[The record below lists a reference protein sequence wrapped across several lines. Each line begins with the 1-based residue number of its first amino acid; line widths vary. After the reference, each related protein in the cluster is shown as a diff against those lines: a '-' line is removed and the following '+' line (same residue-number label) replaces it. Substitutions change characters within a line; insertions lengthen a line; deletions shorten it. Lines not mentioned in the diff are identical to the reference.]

1 VSDPNP
7 PQGFNWNVPP
17 KKPEDAADPQATNPP
32 APAQQPPVAPPAWP
46 TQPPAAAA
54 PPAAAPPAWPTQ
66 PPAAAAPPAWPTQ
79 PPAAAAPPQWP
90 AAQQTQ
96 PPVQPAPPV
105 YPAQQTQPPAQ
116 APTYPP
122 AAAPPPT
129 WPPAAQTAPPPAF
142 PAQQQPAPPAAAAP
156 PAWPGTPQTTPPA
169 PQTTP
174 PAPQPAPPPLVQPTV
189 PPTASSPSFPTGS
202 YGFPSTEAFAPPQP
216 TQPPVPQRPNY
227 EDVPTQAIAYDPF
240 ATQAYPFDGALSGA
254 TEVLGAQPVGL
265 PELRDESL
273 RPPGQSSAIDSLFG
287 ESQFKEYEAG
297 ALPIEGFSG
306 LASNRPRQE
315 RTPLGKPQKVLL
327 WVAGGLLA
335 ALALVGLFLLGTKLP
350 GLLPAAPEAIETPAP
365 VGPVDARPVVV
376 GPVAAGEHAWGTL
389 LGSECIDP
397 YLSAWQETYTV
408 VDCAAPHTAQLVYH
422 GYFADEAWAP
432 YPGQPTLQ
440 SRINLLC
447 TSPVSVN
454 YSVASQFSDIQ
465 ISASY
470 ASNEEQWDAG
480 QRDYY
485 CFVSRSSGEQLTT
498 SVANTPVAAEG
509 LTATIPSNDP

>member
-1 VSDPNP
+1 MSDQNP
-7 PQGFNWNVPP
+7 PQGFNWNIPP
-17 KKPEDAADPQATNPP
+17 KKPETAPDSHVADPQATQPP
-32 APAQQPPVAPPAWP
+32 APAPQLPPQQQPPV
-46 TQPPAAAA
+46 A
-54 PPAAAPPAWPTQ
+54 PPAAAPPAWPTT
-66 PPAAAAPPAWPTQ
+66 PVAAAPPAWPTNPPQQ
-79 PPAAAAPPQWP
+79 PPAAAPPQWP

-96 PPVQPAPPV
+96 PPVYPP
-105 YPAQQTQPPAQ
+105 QQTPPPAQ
-116 APTYPP
+116 APSYPP

-129 WPPAAQTAPPPAF
+129 WPPAAQAAPPPAF

-156 PAWPGTPQTTPPA
+156 PVWPGTPQTTPPA
-169 PQTTP
+169 
-174 PAPQPAPPPLVQPTV
+174 AQPSPPPLVQPTA
-189 PPTASSPSFPTGS
+189 PPATASGPAFPTGS
-202 YGFPSTEAFAPPQP
+202 YGFPPTEAYTPPQP
-216 TQPPVPQRPNY
+216 TQPPAPQRPNY

-240 ATQAYPFDGALSGA
+240 ATQAFPFDGALSGA

-273 RPPGQSSAIDSLFG
+273 RPPVQGSAIDSLFG

-297 ALPIEGFSG
+297 ALPIEGFTA

-315 RTPLGKPQKVLL
+315 RTPLGKPQKILL

-350 GLLPAAPEAIETPAP
+350 ALFPAAPEAIETPAP
-365 VGPVDARPVVV
+365 AGPVDAKPVVV
-376 GPVAAGEHAWGTL
+376 GPVAVGDHAWGTL

-408 VDCAAPHTAQLVYH
+408 VDCAAPHAAQMVYH

-447 TSPVSVN
+447 TSPASVN

-470 ASNEEQWDAG
+470 ASTEEQWDAG

-485 CFVSRSSGEQLTT
+485 CFVSRSSGEQLTV

>member
-1 VSDPNP
+1 MSDPNP

-17 KKPEDAADPQATNPP
+17 KKPEDAADPQAPQPP
-32 APAQQPPVAPPAWP
+32 APAPQFPTQPPVAPPAWP
-46 TQPPAAAA
+46 T
-54 PPAAAPPAWPTQ
+54 T
-66 PPAAAAPPAWPTQ
+66 PPAAAAPPAWPTNPPPQ
-79 PPAAAAPPQWP
+79 PPAAAPPQWP

-96 PPVQPAPPV
+96 PP
-105 YPAQQTQPPAQ
+105 AQ
-116 APTYPP
+116 APAYPP

-156 PAWPGTPQTTPPA
+156 PVWPGTPQTPP
-169 PQTTP
+169 PVV
-174 PAPQPAPPPLVQPTV
+174 QPTPPPLVQPAP

-202 YGFPSTEAFAPPQP
+202 YGFPATEAFTPPQP
-216 TQPPVPQRPNY
+216 TQPPAPQRPNY
-227 EDVPTQAIAYDPF
+227 EDVPTQAIAYDPS
-240 ATQAYPFDGALSGA
+240 ATQAFPFDGALSGA

-273 RPPGQSSAIDSLFG
+273 RPPGQNSAIDSLFG

-297 ALPIEGFSG
+297 ALPIEGFSA

-315 RTPLGKPQKVLL
+315 RTPLGKPQKILL

-350 GLLPAAPEAIETPAP
+350 ALFPAAPEAVETPAP
-365 VGPVDARPVVV
+365 AGPVPAKPVAV
-376 GPVAAGEHAWGTL
+376 GPVAVGDHAWDTL
-389 LGSECIDP
+389 LGTECLDP
-397 YLSAWQETYTV
+397 YLSAWQESYTV
-408 VDCAAPHTAQLVYH
+408 VDCAAPHAAQMVYH

-447 TSPVSVN
+447 TSPASVN

-470 ASNEEQWDAG
+470 ASTEEQWDAG
-480 QRDYY
+480 QRDYF
-485 CFVSRSSGEQLTT
+485 CFVTRSSGEQLTV